1 MAEIKKQTLVV
12 KGMTCASCSVRIERV
27 LSTVG
32 GIQSVAVNLAAE
44 TMDIKWEPAVITL
57 EEVAERVKGLG
68 FELEIPDDEVTL
80 NLALKGMTC
89 ASCSARIEKVVS
101 AMAGVRSMQVNLAA
115 ETGTAIFEPG
125 TISKR
130 KIVETIGS
138 LGFEASPVTEE
149 EDNPLVRQQRETQE
163 KLARMKQ
170 ELIPAFGFAFVLLVL
185 SMGEMLGMPLPGFLD
200 PHHAP
205 FNFAVVQLLLVL
217 PVMWS
222 GRRFYLVGFPALIR
236 KSPNMDSLIAV
247 GTGAAFI
254 YSTWNLFEIALGID
268 AMARVMDLYYE
279 SAAVLDCPGLPG

>member
-1 MAEIKKQTLVV
+1 MDELQKTTLAV
-12 KGMTCASCSVRIERV
+12 KGMSCASCSARIERV
-27 LSTVG
+27 LSTID
-32 GIQSVAVNLAAE
+32 GISSVSVNLAAE
-44 TMDIKWEPAVITL
+44 TMDLAWEPAVIPL
-57 EEVAERVKGLG
+57 EEVAEKVKGLG
-68 FELEIPDDEVTL
+68 FELEMPSDEVTL

-138 LGFEASPVTEE
+138 LGFEASPVAEE
-149 EDNPLVRQQRETQE
+149 EDNPLARQQRETQE

-205 FNFAVVQLLLVL
+205 LNFAVVPAAAGPAGHVVRPQFL
-217 PVMWS
+217 P
-222 GRRFYLVGFPALIR
+222 
-236 KSPNMDSLIAV
+236 
-247 GTGAAFI
+247 
-254 YSTWNLFEIALGID
+254 EGI
-268 AMARVMDLYYE
+268 
-279 SAAVLDCPGLPG
+279 SCPDPQVTHHGLPHCRRHRRGLYLFNLEPHRNSPGY